1 MYELLPQAFGFFLL
15 LGGVRQVFDKKDDG
29 GWIFIIIGLGFLFFG
44 KV

>member
-1 MYELLPQAFGFFLL
+1 MVEILPQAFGFFLL
-15 LGGVRQVFDKKDDG
+15 LGGIREVFDKKDDG